1 MFDFL
6 YTNKWESNE
15 WFANQEYETIGSGL
29 LFVEFI
35 ESDLIDWTVIDS
47 YRLFWHLWHH
57 ISYHIWYHF
66 EIIFKFENGVN
77 FSQI

>member
-35 ESDLIDWTVIDS
+35 ESDLIDWTVIYMTVKDYYDLCLTS
-47 YRLFWHLWHH
+47 HIISDMISKLFVSL
-57 ISYHIWYHF
+57 
-66 EIIFKFENGVN
+66 KVA
-77 FSQI
+77 